1 VASSSPGP
9 VPVLVLV
16 PVDLLGNSDLD
27 LEEVSY
33 PPRAFVRAVVDAVA
47 YIVVEPSE
55 RCSGPSSAFR
65 VVAAYLAYSLG
76 MRLEGMLGS
85 SWWLVEL
92 SII

>member
-16 PVDLLGNSDLD
+16 REDLLGSFDLD

-33 PPRAFVRAVVDAVA
+33 PPRAFVRAAVDVVA
-47 YIVVEPSE
+47 YIVVEPFE
-55 RCSGPSSAFR
+55 RCSGPSFAFQ

-76 MRLEGMLGS
+76 MRSGGMLGS
-85 SWWLVEL
+85 SWSLVDL